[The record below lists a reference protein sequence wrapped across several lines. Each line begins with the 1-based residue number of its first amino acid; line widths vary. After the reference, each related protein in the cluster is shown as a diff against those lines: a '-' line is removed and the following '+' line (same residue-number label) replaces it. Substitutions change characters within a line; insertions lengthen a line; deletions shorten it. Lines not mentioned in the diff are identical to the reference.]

1 MIKRLE
7 GKATYLIL
15 SVFAVLALY
24 PLIGSAVVALSPQG
38 SNVSGVF
45 PVPRSITFKN
55 FSEAWTQGSLGSA
68 LETSFIVAVGVV
80 IGATVLSVLAGY
92 AFGAL
97 NLPGGKIV
105 FYLFLAGL
113 IMPYEALII
122 SLYYD
127 MRRFSLIDSY
137 WSLILPEV
145 ALYLAFG
152 IFWMRACFRSVPRSL
167 VEAARIDGASNWR
180 ILRRVFIPFGRP
192 AILTMM
198 VLFFI
203 FSWNEFLLPLVMLSS
218 GSRQTATLALG
229 VFQGQ
234 YNTSIGLQTA
244 AALTVAIPGIIVYI
258 LFQRQFIRGMLS
270 GSVKG

>member
-1 MIKRLE
+1 MKRLQ
-7 GKATYLIL
+7 GKANYVIL
-15 SVFAVLALY
+15 SIFAVLALY
-24 PLIGSAVVALSPQG
+24 PLFGSAIVAISPQDQAVG
-38 SNVSGVF
+38 GVF
-45 PVPRSITFKN
+45 PLPRSLTLSN
-55 FSEAWTQGSLGSA
+55 LTQAWDQGSLGSA
-68 LETSFIVAVGVV
+68 METSFIVAVGVV
-80 IGATVLSVLAGY
+80 VGATLLSILAGY

-97 NLPGGKIV
+97 NLPGGNVV
-105 FYLFLAGL
+105 FYIFLAGL

-122 SLYYD
+122 PLYYD
-127 MRRFSLIDSY
+127 MRSFSLIDSY
-137 WSLILPEV
+137 WSLIFPEV

-167 VEAARIDGASNWR
+167 LEAARIDGASNWR
-180 ILRRVFIPFGRP
+180 ILRRVFVPFGRP

-234 YNTSIGLQTA
+234 YDTNISLQTA